1 MQFDE
6 STWSFSD
13 GIDISIPVPRR
24 AVPCKL
30 RVWRVPTV
38 YRETGYFVALQAP
51 GEPEEVPACD
61 LSACEL
67 VLEQDIP
74 PHSDALLDEIKAAK
88 KRRIEAE
95 RDAEAFAPCQALGR
109 TWDADARSRELLA
122 AAITLAQAGGP
133 LPAVWR
139 DAENNNMPVTSLAD
153 LLAIAGAIAQQTQAA
168 YARSWQ
174 RKAAVDAAKTAE
186 EVEAA

>member
-6 STWSFSD
+6 STWSFFD
-13 GIDISIPVPRR
+13 GIDIGIPVPRR

-74 PHSDALLDEIKAAK
+74 AHPHAVLAEIKAVK
-88 KRRIEAE
+88 KRQIEAE

-109 TWDADARSRELLA
+109 TWDADARSREMLA
-122 AAITLAQAGGP
+122 AAITLAQSGGP
-133 LPAVWR
+133 LPPVWR
-139 DAENNNMPVTSLAD
+139 DHDNDDMPVSGLAD
-153 LLAIAGAIAQQTQAA
+153 LLAIAAAMAQQTQAA
-168 YARSWQ
+168 YTRSWQ
-174 RKAAVDAAKTAE
+174 RKAAVDAAKTVE